1 MNDERM
7 PINLYTL
14 DFGEHENEPTVEELK
29 KQKQQDCGPWRF
41 LIGVSV
47 AFCLVMV
54 FINVRAPETL
64 AIWVSTIIYLLLVCL
79 VILSVIKKKKI
90 KKVR

>member
-1 MNDERM
+1 M
-7 PINLYTL
+7 
-14 DFGEHENEPTVEELK
+14 
-29 KQKQQDCGPWRF
+29 RF

-79 VILSVIKKKKI
+79 VILSVVKIKKI